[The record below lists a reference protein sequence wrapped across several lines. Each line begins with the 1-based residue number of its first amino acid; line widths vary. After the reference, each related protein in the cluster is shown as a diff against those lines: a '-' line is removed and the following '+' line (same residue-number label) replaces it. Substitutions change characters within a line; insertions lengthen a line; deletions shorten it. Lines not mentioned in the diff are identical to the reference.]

1 MLAAREEGAE
11 VSLSHSELARMIG
24 STRQWVSLTLAR
36 FEAEGL
42 IAKQADGAVRVLAPD
57 QLATLR

>member
-1 MLAAREEGAE
+1 
-11 VSLSHSELARMIG
+11 
-24 STRQWVSLTLAR
+24 VSLTLAR

-42 IAKQADGAVRVLAPD
+42 IAKLADGAVQVLAPD